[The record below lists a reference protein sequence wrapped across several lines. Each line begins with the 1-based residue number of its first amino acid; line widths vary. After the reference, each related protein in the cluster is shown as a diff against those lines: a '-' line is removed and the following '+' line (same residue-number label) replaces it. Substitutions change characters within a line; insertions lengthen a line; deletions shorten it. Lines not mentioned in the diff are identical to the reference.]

1 MTVQIPTFQILI
13 KIFRRSYLK
22 IEFEIETNKNLS
34 S

>member
-13 KIFRRSYLK
+13 KIFRRLYLK